1 MTEKRIISVLI
12 ADDHALVRRGLVHIL
27 SLYPEFKVV
36 ADVENGREAITSV
49 NTLSPDIVIMDL
61 NMPEINGIEATR
73 QIKKDNPKTKIIVV
87 SAYDEVSYVL
97 QVHHCGANAYML
109 KSAPPD
115 ELRKAM
121 NSVMD
126 SPHFYCP
133 HIPDEQLQKLIRNFV
148 TDVQSTQ
155 SLIDRLTTR
164 EREILQYIA
173 LAKSHHEIA
182 DILHISV
189 RTVDTHHNNILN
201 KLGLHDSVS
210 LVTFAIKNGIIV
222 LPK

>member
-1 MTEKRIISVLI
+1 MMEKQVHTVLI
-12 ADDHALVRRGLVHIL
+12 ADDHALVRRGLVQIL
-27 SLYPEFKVV
+27 SLFNEFKVV
-36 ADVENGREAITSV
+36 ADVGNGREAIEKV
-49 NTLSPDIVIMDL
+49 NEHNPDIVIMDL

-73 QIKKDNPKTKIIVV
+73 QIKKDHTKIKVIVV
-87 SAYDEVSYVL
+87 SAYDDVSYVL

-121 NSVMD
+121 NSVLA
-126 SPHFYCP
+126 SPRFYCP
-133 HIPDEQLQKLIRNFV
+133 HIPEDQLQNHIKNFN
-148 TDVQSTQ
+148 TDSQSSQ
-155 SLIDRLTTR
+155 SLIDRLTAR
-164 EREILQYIA
+164 EREILQLIA
-173 LAKSHHEIA
+173 MAKSHQDIA
-182 DILHISV
+182 NTLHISV

-210 LVTFAIKNGIIV
+210 LVTFAIKNGLIV